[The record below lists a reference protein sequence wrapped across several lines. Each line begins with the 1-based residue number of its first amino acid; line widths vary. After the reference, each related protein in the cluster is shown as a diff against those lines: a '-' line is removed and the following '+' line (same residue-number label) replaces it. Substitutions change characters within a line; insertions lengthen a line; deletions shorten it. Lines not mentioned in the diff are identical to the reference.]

1 MLRWICFAPLLRRN
15 IVPRLELMTSN
26 LKEIAVRLDDAA
38 RLARSVDQ
46 LLEPL
51 TIDES
56 YEVQALSLARRYER
70 GERRVGVKMGFTS
83 RAKMVQMGLDE
94 MIWGRLTDAM
104 LVEDGGVINLPEF
117 VHPRVEPEIAFL
129 LNAPLSGRVDSLTA
143 AAAIEAIAPALEIID
158 SRYHNFKFSLTDVIS
173 DNSSSSGFIVG
184 PWSDPRSDFSNLGM
198 VMEIDGFLAQVGSS
212 AAILGHP
219 LRSLVAAARLVAQ
232 RGEELN
238 AGDIV
243 LAGAAT
249 AAEAMTGKR
258 FVQLTVERLGKVSFT
273 IRS

>member
-1 MLRWICFAPLLRRN
+1 MAPKLK
-15 IVPRLELMTSN
+15 LMTSN
-26 LKEIAVRLDDAA
+26 LKEIAVKLDDAA

-104 LVEDGGVINLPEF
+104 LVEDGGAVNLARF

-129 LNAPLSGRVDSLTA
+129 LKAPLSGKVDNLTA
-143 AAAIEAIAPALEIID
+143 AAAIEAIASALEIID

-173 DNSSSSGFIVG
+173 DNSSASGFVVG
-184 PWSDPRSDFSNLGM
+184 PWFDPRLDFGNLGM
-198 VMEIDGFLAQVGSS
+198 VMEIDGFAAQVGSS

-219 LRSLVAAARLVAQ
+219 LRSLVAAARLVAL
-232 RGEELN
+232 RGEQLN

-258 FVQLTVERLGKVSFT
+258 FVQLTVEKLGKVGFT

>member
-1 MLRWICFAPLLRRN
+1 
-15 IVPRLELMTSN
+15 MTPN
-26 LKEIAVRLDDAA
+26 LQEIAVRLDDAA
-38 RLARSVDQ
+38 RFARSVDQ
-46 LLEPL
+46 LVELL
-51 TIDES
+51 SIDES
-56 YEVQALSLARRYER
+56 YEVQAFSLARRYER

-104 LVEDGGVINLPEF
+104 LIEEGGGINLSRF

-129 LNAPLSGRVDSLTA
+129 LKAPLSGRVDTLTA
-143 AAAIEAIAPALEIID
+143 GTAIEAIAPALEIID
-158 SRYHNFKFSLTDVIS
+158 SRYHNFKFSLTDVIA
-173 DNSSSSGFIVG
+173 DNSSSSGFVVG
-184 PWSDPRSDFSNLGM
+184 PWFDPRSDFSNLGM
-198 VMEIDGFLAQVGSS
+198 VLEIDGVAVQVGSS

-219 LRSLVAAARLVAQ
+219 LRSLVAAARLVDQ
-232 RGEELN
+232 RGERLN

-249 AAEAMTGKR
+249 AAEAMAGKR
-258 FVQLTVERLGKVSFT
+258 SVLLNVEKLGRVGFT

>member
-38 RLARSVDQ
+38 RFARSVDQ

-129 LNAPLSGRVDSLTA
+129 LHAPLSGRVDSLTA

-198 VMEIDGFLAQVGSS
+198 VMEMTDSWRRWDRA
-212 AAILGHP
+212 P
-219 LRSLVAAARLVAQ
+219 RSLGIPSVRWLLLP
-232 RGEELN
+232 GWWLS
-238 AGDIV
+238 
-243 LAGAAT
+243 
-249 AAEAMTGKR
+249 AEKSSTPVISFWPAPQPPRKR
-258 FVQLTVERLGKVSFT
+258 
-273 IRS
+273 

>member
-1 MLRWICFAPLLRRN
+1 
-15 IVPRLELMTSN
+15 MTPS
-26 LKEIAVRLDDAA
+26 LQEIDVRLYDAA
-38 RLARSVDQ
+38 HFARSVDQ
-46 LLEPL
+46 LVEPL

-56 YEVQALSLARRYER
+56 YKVQALSLARRYER
-70 GERRVGVKMGFTS
+70 GERSVGVKMGFTS

-104 LVEDGGVINLPEF
+104 LVDDGGIVKLPQL
-117 VHPRVEPEIAFL
+117 VHLRVEPEIAFL
-129 LNAPLSGRVDSLTA
+129 LKAPLSGRVDTLTA
-143 AAAIEAIAPALEIID
+143 GAAIEAIAPALEIID
-158 SRYHNFKFSLTDVIS
+158 SRYHNFKFSLTDVVA
-173 DNSSSSGFIVG
+173 DNSSSSGFVVG
-184 PWSDPRSDFSNLGM
+184 PWFDPRSDFSNLGM
-198 VMEIDGFLAQVGSS
+198 VMEIDGVATQVGSS

-219 LRSLVAAARLVAQ
+219 LRSLVAAARLLDQ
-232 RGEELN
+232 RGERLD

-258 FVQLTVERLGKVSFT
+258 SILLTVEKLGRVGFT

>member
-94 MIWGRLTDAM
+94 MIWGSYAAVSYVAVYRGRGSAGASPYQTTFSRCAAGRASRSSEFLT
-104 LVEDGGVINLPEF
+104 P
-117 VHPRVEPEIAFL
+117 AFC
-129 LNAPLSGRVDSLTA
+129 PLSSV
-143 AAAIEAIAPALEIID
+143 
-158 SRYHNFKFSLTDVIS
+158 SR
-173 DNSSSSGFIVG
+173 
-184 PWSDPRSDFSNLGM
+184 DF
-198 VMEIDGFLAQVGSS
+198 A
-212 AAILGHP
+212 
-219 LRSLVAAARLVAQ
+219 
-232 RGEELN
+232 
-238 AGDIV
+238 
-243 LAGAAT
+243 
-249 AAEAMTGKR
+249 
-258 FVQLTVERLGKVSFT
+258 
-273 IRS
+273 

>member
-1 MLRWICFAPLLRRN
+1 MGDMIVDVALDCFAPLLRRN

-104 LVEDGGVINLPEF
+104 L
-117 VHPRVEPEIAFL
+117 
-129 LNAPLSGRVDSLTA
+129 
-143 AAAIEAIAPALEIID
+143 
-158 SRYHNFKFSLTDVIS
+158 
-173 DNSSSSGFIVG
+173 
-184 PWSDPRSDFSNLGM
+184 
-198 VMEIDGFLAQVGSS
+198 
-212 AAILGHP
+212 GHP
-219 LRSLVAAARLVAQ
+219 LRSLVAAARLVTQ
-232 RGEELN
+232 RGEQLN

-249 AAEAMTGKR
+249 AAETMTGKR
-258 FVQLTVERLGKVSFT
+258 FVQLTVEKLGKVSFT

>member
-1 MLRWICFAPLLRRN
+1 
-15 IVPRLELMTSN
+15 MTSN

-173 DNSSSSGFIVG
+173 DNSSSSG
-184 PWSDPRSDFSNLGM
+184 L
-198 VMEIDGFLAQVGSS
+198 
-212 AAILGHP
+212 
-219 LRSLVAAARLVAQ
+219 
-232 RGEELN
+232 
-238 AGDIV
+238 
-243 LAGAAT
+243 
-249 AAEAMTGKR
+249 
-258 FVQLTVERLGKVSFT
+258 
-273 IRS
+273 